1 MMKSRKIL
9 RIAAVLALVTLTV
22 FSMVAC
28 KDSGKDSGNDK
39 SASDQKSEQSAV
51 LYTVNGVDVTKA
63 EVEMVGE
70 TPNLQIIFSNSTDK
84 DVDVDFSQLSIK
96 LADGTEVKNLGLTRT
111 IEANKTYSQHA
122 VSIEQKYGIKL
133 GDTVEIDYGNDLI
146 NTSTVAEF

>member
-9 RIAAVLALVTLTV
+9 RIAAVLALVMLTV
-22 FSMVAC
+22 FSTVAC
-28 KDSGKDSGNDK
+28 KNSGNDK

-122 VSIEQKYGIKL
+122 ISIEQKYGIKL
-133 GDTVEIDYGNDLI
+133 GDTVEIYYGKDLI
-146 NTSTVAEF
+146 NTSKVAEF